1 MATSPLAS
9 AISRIGAR
17 LLPLLLLAIAP
28 AGCGGGGFSVE
39 FYGPVDGDPHHHDKP
54 DKPDAPQ
61 RETGVF
67 LIAGN
72 LCGDCVGTV
81 DGAGSAARF
90 NRPGGITADGNGNL
104 FVAETPSS
112 TIRRVTMQG
121 VVTTVAGVAGARGAA
136 DGSASVA
143 RFNLPGDLAADRNG
157 NLYVSDTGNQTI
169 RKVSAAGLVTTLAGS
184 VGVCGS
190 ADGSAM
196 LAQFCDPRG
205 IALDASGN
213 LYVADTG
220 NHTIRMIDPAGR
232 VSTIAG
238 SPGVCGSADGRGSA
252 AHFCQPRDITVDRK
266 GLLYVA
272 DTSNSSVR
280 MINLKGEVTTLAGRA
295 PECGAVDGQGAAAR
309 LCRPASIAV
318 DDDGDLYVADTGN
331 STIRRIDLQDRAST
345 VGGVPAQHGI
355 VLGPLPGGLNAP
367 AGITVAGPQGTLA
380 VTTQNLVLKVVAG
393 R

>member
-1 MATSPLAS
+1 MAKSTLAS
-9 AISRIGAR
+9 SSSRIGAR
-17 LLPLLLLAIAP
+17 LLPLLLLALAP
-28 AGCGGGGFSVE
+28 AGCGGGFSVE
-39 FYGPVDGDPHHHDKP
+39 FHGPVDGDPHHHDKP
-54 DKPDAPQ
+54 DKPDKPQ

-90 NRPGGITADGNGNL
+90 NRPQGIAADGNGNL
-104 FVAETPSS
+104 YVAETPSS

-121 VVTTVAGVAGARGAA
+121 VVTTVAGAAGARGTV
-136 DGSASVA
+136 DGSAAVA
-143 RFNLPGDLAADRNG
+143 RFNLPGDLAADRDG

-169 RKVSAAGLVTTLAGS
+169 RKLSAGGVVTTLAGS
-184 VGVCGS
+184 AGVCGS

-205 IALDASGN
+205 IALDPSGN
-213 LYVADTG
+213 LYIADTG
-220 NHTIRMIDPAGR
+220 NHTIRRVDPAGR
-232 VSTIAG
+232 VSTLAG

-266 GLLYVA
+266 GNLYVA
-272 DTSNSSVR
+272 DTGNSSVR
-280 MINLKGEVTTLAGRA
+280 MINLKGEVITLVGRA
-295 PECGAVDGQGAAAR
+295 PECGSADGQGAAAR
-309 LCRPASIAV
+309 LCRPSSIAV

-331 STIRRIDLQDRAST
+331 STIRRIDLDDKVST
-345 VGGVPAQHGI
+345 VGGGAAQHGV
-355 VLGPLPGGLNAP
+355 VLGPLPGGLNLP
-367 AGITVAGPQGTLA
+367 VGITVAGPQGTLA